1 MKWICW
7 ILVNKDIVGNEM
19 TKMCTKC
26 GETKDVG
33 EFYRNGKYKDGY
45 MTWCKS
51 CLNAYTYEWRKN
63 NIEKSREM
71 GRRCYKKHAQEYN
84 EVHRKYCI
92 ANPEKR
98 KQTAKNWYDKNIDR
112 AKEASK
118 KYRENNREKRR
129 ELAYSWRK
137 KNPERWR
144 TICKKYEA
152 KINKQPK
159 RKLNINVSCMIRNAL
174 KANKTG
180 RHWETLTGYTLEQ
193 LIKHLEK
200 QFDKNMTWDNYGSY
214 WSVDHILP
222 LSVHNFT
229 EPENIDFK
237 RAWALK
243 NLRPLEKIANI
254 KKSNKLSKPFQP
266 ALQL

>member
-1 MKWICW
+1 
-7 ILVNKDIVGNEM
+7 
-19 TKMCTKC
+19 
-26 GETKDVG
+26 
-33 EFYRNGKYKDGY
+33 
-45 MTWCKS
+45 
-51 CLNAYTYEWRKN
+51 
-63 NIEKSREM
+63 
-71 GRRCYKKHAQEYN
+71 
-84 EVHRKYCI
+84 
-92 ANPEKR
+92 
-98 KQTAKNWYDKNIDR
+98 
-112 AKEASK
+112 
-118 KYRENNREKRR
+118 
-129 ELAYSWRK
+129 
-137 KNPERWR
+137 
-144 TICKKYEA
+144 
-152 KINKQPK
+152 
-159 RKLNINVSCMIRNAL
+159 MIRNAL